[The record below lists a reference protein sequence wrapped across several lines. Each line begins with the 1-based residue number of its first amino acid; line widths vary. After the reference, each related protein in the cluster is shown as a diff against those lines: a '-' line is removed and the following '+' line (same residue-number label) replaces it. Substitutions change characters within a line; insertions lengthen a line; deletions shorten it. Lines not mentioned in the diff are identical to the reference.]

1 MDPKMH
7 PPAPKGADPPNAV
20 VHATARAVLAPLL
33 MWQAAQMRRH
43 TPRLPEA
50 DGERVGVAGAGP
62 VQLRLLVVG
71 DSTAAGVGVD
81 QQCDALAALLA
92 RELVPYMGGAV
103 AWQLVA
109 RTGLSARGTLALMAA
124 SKLQPADVMITALGI
139 NDALEQVSPGQWLRY
154 LNAIHHHARGRAG
167 VRHTVHCAPPRLD
180 VLPLLPS
187 AMRWVVGG
195 AAGLLDEAL
204 QDHVRGARRRSRFVL
219 PFDPQKEDPAQWLA
233 ADGFHPNKALYARWA
248 TALAEHVH
256 AMVTHV
262 PEANATRPSGFSA
275 FDTLR

>member
-1 MDPKMH
+1 ML
-7 PPAPKGADPPNAV
+7 PPEAAEPPNAV

-33 MWQAAQMRRH
+33 MWQAAQVRRQ

-50 DGERVGVAGAGP
+50 EGDRIGVAGSGP

-139 NDALEQVSPGQWLRY
+139 NDALEQVSPSQWLRY

-180 VLPLLPS
+180 LLPFMPS

-219 PFDPQKEDPAQWLA
+219 PFDPQKENLSQWLA
-233 ADGFHPNKALYARWA
+233 ADGFHPNKALYAHWA
-248 TALAEHVH
+248 VALAAHVH

-262 PEANATRPSGFSA
+262 PEAHATRPSGFSA